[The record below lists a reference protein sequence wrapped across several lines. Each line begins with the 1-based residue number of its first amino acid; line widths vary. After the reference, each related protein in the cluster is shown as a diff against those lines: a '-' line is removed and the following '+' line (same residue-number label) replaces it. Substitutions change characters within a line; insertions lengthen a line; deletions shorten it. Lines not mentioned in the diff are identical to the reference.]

1 VSQAISEPI
10 AEKEAVAI
18 GALFRVFPENKNIVG
33 QMLEITVQNKKHS
46 LMIRTDSLYLDSQKY
61 IVCAG
66 GGALGSDVELDIL
79 ECKRVGGTLM
89 LRAGA
94 FGKDATVR
102 WTETEA
108 EEALEQML
116 KGRTGKYSTERGMFE
131 IKRSNY

>member
-1 VSQAISEPI
+1 
-10 AEKEAVAI
+10 
-18 GALFRVFPENKNIVG
+18 
-33 QMLEITVQNKKHS
+33 
-46 LMIRTDSLYLDSQKY
+46 
-61 IVCAG
+61 
-66 GGALGSDVELDIL
+66 
-79 ECKRVGGTLM
+79 